1 MALITRLRVTKH
13 PVEECGEHGRDSV
26 RHGGQAPAVPRI
38 MFRTGTIEYLYPTG
52 LRLDEQLELSSSF
65 THRRDMRAALV
76 AKSLARAESQK
87 PTR

>member
-1 MALITRLRVTKH
+1 MV
-13 PVEECGEHGRDSV
+13 
-26 RHGGQAPAVPRI
+26 
-38 MFRTGTIEYLYPTG
+38 RTGTIEYLYPTG
-52 LRLDEQLELSSSF
+52 LRLDEQPELSSSF